1 MNAVVVVHSHSTLV
15 QFPFFLSF
23 SRQSRLG
30 KPICSLKGIKFLKNP
45 HPIFF
50 PFPHTNTPPPPSPP
64 SFISLFVGEILVY
77 WYCTVVEIWSTG
89 LLSLCLVIGF
99 CDWIVVIIRNLCW
112 VLMIWSVPPVWQYLC
127 CYTVLCSEGT
137 FDWWLMFKLMP
148 KLKLLLGQVVIHVDM
163 INLAS
168 YFEWIIMAARSTA
181 TRQLVLTS
189 ICLLLVWHFIFTWM
203 SNPKIKNL
211 CF

>member
-1 MNAVVVVHSHSTLV
+1 MFIISDFTEKYECSGICTFSLYPCSISLFSFIQQAIQAGKTHLLSQRYQIFEEPTSY
-15 QFPFFLSF
+15 FPIPTC
-23 SRQSRLG
+23 
-30 KPICSLKGIKFLKNP
+30 K
-45 HPIFF
+45 HPS
-50 PFPHTNTPPPPSPP
+50 PPPP
-64 SFISLFVGEILVY
+64 SFISFFVGEILVY
-77 WYCTVVEIWSTG
+77 WYCTVVEIWSPE

-148 KLKLLLGQVVIHVDM
+148 KLKLLLEQVVIQLDM

-168 YFEWIIMAARSTA
+168 YFEWIIMAA
-181 TRQLVLTS
+181 
-189 ICLLLVWHFIFTWM
+189 WFHGY
-203 SNPKIKNL
+203 
-211 CF
+211 